1 MRPKSVGKRN
11 IGDGTRASVT
21 VAPSPS
27 RSTDDGIRAPHVRG
41 RQLCGARGG
50 GECLDG
56 PDLALFG
63 PKQGFIVFLFK
74 IFLFKFPF

>member
-1 MRPKSVGKRN
+1 VRPKSAGKRN

-27 RSTDDGIRAPHVRG
+27 KSTDDGIRAPHVRG
-41 RQLCGARGG
+41 RQLCGAGG
-50 GECLDG
+50 GGCLDG

-63 PKQGFIVFLFK
+63 PMQGFIVFLF
-74 IFLFKFPF
+74 

>member
-50 GECLDG
+50 GGMLRW
-56 PDLALFG
+56 ARFG
-63 PKQGFIVFLFK
+63 VVWAQAGFHCFSF
-74 IFLFKFPF
+74 

>member
-50 GECLDG
+50 GGIGKLG
-56 PDLALFG
+56 IFGVVLA
-63 PKQGFIVFLFK
+63 QTGFHCFSF
-74 IFLFKFPF
+74 